1 MTDAAAPVRVALV
14 HDWLTGM
21 RGGER
26 VLGALCA
33 LFPDADLYTLV
44 HARGR
49 VSPEIERRRPRVSA
63 LGRLPRAERIYRHL
77 LPLFPF
83 AVEQYDLDGYDLVIS
98 SSHCVV
104 KSVVRPG
111 RARHLCYCHS
121 PMRYAWDQFAAYF
134 GADRIGPTG
143 HRLMRPAMAAL
154 ARWDAATAG
163 RVDRFL
169 ANSQYVAGRIA
180 RYYNREADVVYPPVD
195 TEFFTPDGGPAG
207 LSFLVVSALVPYK
220 RIELAIEAC
229 QAISAPLTIV
239 GEGPELPRLRAL
251 AGPGTEFVGRA
262 DDDRLR
268 ELYRRAAA
276 LVLPGEED
284 FGMAPVE
291 AQACGRPVVALGRG
305 GALESVQGGITGVLV
320 PEPTVDAFAEG
331 LRASRRLTADADAIR
346 RQALRFSRERFA
358 TGIRRA
364 VAAVLADRP
373 QTRSC

>member
-1 MTDAAAPVRVALV
+1 MTDAAAPLRVALV

-26 VLGALCA
+26 VLGALCQ
-33 LFPDADLYTLV
+33 LYPNADLFTLV

-49 VSPEIERRRPRVSA
+49 VSPVIERHRVRVSV
-63 LGRLPRAERIYRHL
+63 LGRLPRAERVYRHL

-98 SSHCVV
+98 SSHCAV
-104 KSVVRPG
+104 KSIIRPG

-121 PMRYAWDQFAAYF
+121 PMRYAWDQFEAYF
-134 GADRIGPTG
+134 GAARIGPTA
-143 HRLMRPAMAAL
+143 HRLMRPVMAAL
-154 ARWDAATAG
+154 ARWDGATAG

-169 ANSQYVAGRIA
+169 ANSQYVADRIA
-180 RYYNREADVVYPPVD
+180 RYYNREAEVVYPPVD
-195 TEFFTPDGGPAG
+195 TRFFTPDGGPAG
-207 LSFLVVSALVPYK
+207 PSFLVVSALVPYK

-229 QAISAPLTIV
+229 EAIGAPLTIV

-251 AGPGTEFVGRA
+251 AGPGVEFVGRA
-262 DDDRLR
+262 DDERLR
-268 ELYRRAAA
+268 ELYRRAKA

-305 GALESVQGGITGVLV
+305 GALESVQAGVTGVLV
-320 PEPTVDAFAEG
+320 PEPTAAAFAEG
-331 LRASRRLTADADAIR
+331 LRAVDRLAAAPDAAR
-346 RQALRFSRERFA
+346 VQALRFSTARFE
-358 TGIRRA
+358 TGMGRA
-364 VAAVLADRP
+364 VAAVLAGRP
-373 QTRSC
+373 GIS

>member
-1 MTDAAAPVRVALV
+1 
-14 HDWLTGM
+14 M

-98 SSHCVV
+98 SSHCAV
-104 KSVVRPG
+104 KSIVRPG

-121 PMRYAWDQFAAYF
+121 PMRYGWDQFEAYF
-134 GADRIGPTG
+134 GAHRIGPAAN
-143 HRLMRPAMAAL
+143 RLMRPAMAAL
-154 ARWDAATAG
+154 ARWDADTAG

-262 DDDRLR
+262 DDERLR

-373 QTRSC
+373 QMRSC